1 MAAWM
6 ARVTRAFKATQDV
19 WAIPIT
25 PVGQMTENRRP
36 LEHHLSEVV
45 LELWFVSIPFGNS

>member
-1 MAAWM
+1 M